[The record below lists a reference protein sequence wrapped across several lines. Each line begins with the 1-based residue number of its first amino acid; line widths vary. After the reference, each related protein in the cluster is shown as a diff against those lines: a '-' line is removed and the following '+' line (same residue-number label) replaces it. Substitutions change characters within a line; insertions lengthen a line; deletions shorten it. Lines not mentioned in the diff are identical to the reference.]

1 MLLTFPVLLVLG
13 LVRPLY
19 AVKRDQTFPGK
30 QRSKL
35 TSVALILDP
44 KQMDTFHNSG
54 LSSYNRSLTPWTYR
68 ETYEEDRLPQRLSQ
82 AECMWSYCESAL
94 GGEEAG
100 LESKPIYYQT
110 LVLRRVLSN
119 RSKGGKRRKKSRKVG
134 KKEKKTKEKYVYR
147 LESEIVTVG
156 CTCVLPSF
164 SLQNQHSSPLFTNL

>member
-19 AVKRDQTFPGK
+19 AVKRDQTLPGQ
-30 QRSKL
+30 QRSKQ

-44 KQMDTFHNSG
+44 KLMDTPANSG
-54 LSSYNRSLTPWTYR
+54 QSSYNRSLTPWRYR
-68 ETYEEDRLPQRLSQ
+68 QTYEEDRLPQRLSQ

-94 GGEEAG
+94 GGEEVG

-119 RSKGGKRRKKSRKVG
+119 RSKGGKRMKKARKVG
-134 KKEKKTKEKYVYR
+134 KKVKKNKEKYVYR

-156 CTCVLPSF
+156 CTCVVPS
-164 SLQNQHSSPLFTNL
+164 LIQQNRL